1 VSQGTILGPILFLI
15 YINDLPDSVLSLIK
29 LFADD
34 MKVYRELSDAEGD
47 ASLLQT
53 DLDFVSDWAKKWLMS
68 FNSDKSEVMRI
79 THHRDSSVPTYHLL
93 GKPLKVTKNV
103 KDLGVIMSN
112 NLKWCEQV
120 NSTVN
125 KANRILYV

>member
-1 VSQGTILGPILFLI
+1 MSQGTILGPILFLI

-68 FNSDKSEVMRI
+68 LNSDKSEVMRI

-93 GKPLKVTKNV
+93 GKPLKVTKNF

>member
-1 VSQGTILGPILFLI
+1 MSQGTILGPILFLI

-68 FNSDKSEVMRI
+68 FN
-79 THHRDSSVPTYHLL
+79 
-93 GKPLKVTKNV
+93 
-103 KDLGVIMSN
+103 
-112 NLKWCEQV
+112 
-120 NSTVN
+120 
-125 KANRILYV
+125 